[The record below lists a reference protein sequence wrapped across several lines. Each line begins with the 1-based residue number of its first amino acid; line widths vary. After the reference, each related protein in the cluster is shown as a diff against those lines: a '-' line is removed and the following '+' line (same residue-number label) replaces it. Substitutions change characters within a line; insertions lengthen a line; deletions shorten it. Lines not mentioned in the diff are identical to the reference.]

1 MKKRIV
7 SLLAV
12 ATLSLAASAANAQ
25 ISVSVGEP
33 GFYGA
38 IDVGGYPPPPLV
50 YSRPVV
56 AVPGAYAGPPIYL
69 HAPALHM
76 REWDRYCARY
86 GACGRPVYFVQDNWY
101 NSVYVPRYHGR
112 PYGPPPRRYGPPPHH
127 DHRDDHRDD
136 HHDHDR
142 RDWH

>member
-1 MKKRIV
+1 MNKRIA

-12 ATLSLAASAANAQ
+12 ASLGLAASAAHAQ

-38 IDVGGYPPPPLV
+38 IDIGGYPAPALV

-56 AVPGAYAGPPIYL
+56 AVPGAYAGPPVYL

-76 REWDRYCARY
+76 REWDRYCGRY
-86 GACGRPVYFVQDNWY
+86 DACGRPVYFVQDNWY

-112 PYGPPPRRYGPPPHH
+112 PYGPPPRRHGPPPRH
-127 DHRDDHRDD
+127 DHYDDRYDD
-136 HHDHDR
+136 HHDHGR
-142 RDWH
+142 HDWH